1 MAVIS
6 REARVELVS
15 AVVERYQAS
24 SKVDK
29 TRILDEFVRLT
40 GYHRKHAVRVLLGRA
55 PAEKPRARARPRL
68 YDEAVRQAL
77 VVLWEASD
85 RICGKRLRPLLP
97 LLVSSLERHGHLQL
111 DKVVRKKL
119 LRASASTID
128 RLLAPARS
136 GGARKRRNKPP
147 AVRSQ
152 IPVRTFAD
160 WGDPLPGFME
170 MDLVAHCGGSMS
182 GRYNHTLV
190 LTDIASGWTECIAL
204 AVRDSNLV
212 VDALESLRIAMPF
225 ELRGVDSDN
234 GGEFINDVLLQFS
247 REHDVEFTRSRPY
260 KKNDQAWVEQKNGAV
275 VRRIVG
281 YGRLEGVAAA
291 ESLAR
296 LYSSSRLFVNFF
308 QPSFKLISKER
319 VGARVRKQYHA
330 PETPC
335 ARLLSSPDVTE
346 KSKERL
352 RAVLASL
359 DPLRLLDEIRTMQR
373 HIAGLARGDQVH
385 APPHRDA
392 DLERFL
398 ASLATAWM
406 KGEVR
411 PTHQPKPKAERWWR
425 TRQDPFEDVWP
436 RVLVWLES
444 EPDRTAKELL
454 ERLRT
459 EDPSTFQ
466 SGQLRTLQRRVK
478 EWRMTAARRL
488 VFSEAIPFEEGEPA
502 TATGP

>member
-6 REARVELVS
+6 REARAELVS

-68 YDEAVRQAL
+68 CDEAVRQAL

-111 DKVVRKKL
+111 DKLVRQKL

-212 VDALESLRIAMPF
+212 VDALKNLRIAMPF

-308 QPSFKLISKER
+308 QPSFKLISS
-319 VGARVRKQYHA
+319 ACASA
-330 PETPC
+330 P
-335 ARLLSSPDVTE
+335 
-346 KSKERL
+346 
-352 RAVLASL
+352 
-359 DPLRLLDEIRTMQR
+359 
-373 HIAGLARGDQVH
+373 
-385 APPHRDA
+385 
-392 DLERFL
+392 
-398 ASLATAWM
+398 
-406 KGEVR
+406 
-411 PTHQPKPKAERWWR
+411 
-425 TRQDPFEDVWP
+425 
-436 RVLVWLES
+436 
-444 EPDRTAKELL
+444 
-454 ERLRT
+454 
-459 EDPSTFQ
+459 
-466 SGQLRTLQRRVK
+466 
-478 EWRMTAARRL
+478 
-488 VFSEAIPFEEGEPA
+488 
-502 TATGP
+502 